1 MEKTTQSKPFH
12 GVNLGNWLVLEMWMS
27 PEMFDGTDAEDETWL
42 NREASWGK
50 IPTDS
55 FWAKLPVDDPGYQA
69 GPMTREKLEQRMRYH
84 RETYVQE
91 KDFEWLHNHGI
102 THVRIPVPFF
112 IFGDRKPYCGCLEY
126 LDRAF
131 VWAKKHQI
139 RILIDLHTACGGQN
153 GYDNGGITGVC
164 KWHKNPEEVEFV
176 LHVLERLA
184 ERYAKDSALYGLEV
198 LNEPISRLVYLTAPS
213 TGQARDPEEAEGSGY
228 VPTIFLKDFYRRA
241 YHRIR
246 RYLPESKT
254 IVFHDGFRLNVWGDY
269 FVRHRMKNVCLD
281 THMYVFAM
289 ENFFP
294 VHKPWVYRTYLAIN
308 KQRIRLAQKYTP
320 VIVGEWCVTNEYAF
334 GMRKDFTKGALS
346 GMATSPDAKQYQINA
361 PIPEQEKRKRFL
373 GLAHAELRTW
383 EETEGWFYWNYQ
395 LLRDRRKKENAASD
409 AGEHKESTQSTGAG
423 KQTVEEEQ
431 KEIEYLTI
439 TDEYFKE
446 AWDFARCM
454 ERGWLPSAWERE

>member
-12 GVNLGNWLVLEMWMS
+12 GVNLGNWLVLEKWMS

-91 KDFEWLHNHGI
+91 NDFEWLHNHGI

-184 ERYAKDSALYGLEV
+184 KRYAEESAL
-198 LNEPISRLVYLTAPS
+198 
-213 TGQARDPEEAEGSGY
+213 
-228 VPTIFLKDFYRRA
+228 
-241 YHRIR
+241 
-246 RYLPESKT
+246 
-254 IVFHDGFRLNVWGDY
+254 
-269 FVRHRMKNVCLD
+269 
-281 THMYVFAM
+281 
-289 ENFFP
+289 
-294 VHKPWVYRTYLAIN
+294 
-308 KQRIRLAQKYTP
+308 
-320 VIVGEWCVTNEYAF
+320 
-334 GMRKDFTKGALS
+334 
-346 GMATSPDAKQYQINA
+346 
-361 PIPEQEKRKRFL
+361 
-373 GLAHAELRTW
+373 
-383 EETEGWFYWNYQ
+383 
-395 LLRDRRKKENAASD
+395 
-409 AGEHKESTQSTGAG
+409 
-423 KQTVEEEQ
+423 
-431 KEIEYLTI
+431 
-439 TDEYFKE
+439 
-446 AWDFARCM
+446 
-454 ERGWLPSAWERE
+454 